1 MNCNKDFTGGLNL
14 VKKLIIINGTM
25 GVGKTATSREL
36 NKKLNNSVW
45 LDGDWCWMMNPFTV
59 NDENKNMVIKN
70 ITYLLR
76 NFLIN
81 SSYEY
86 VIFDWVIHYED
97 IFNLI
102 IQPLSDLEFEVIKI
116 TLLCSEEKL
125 KKRILNDVK
134 LNLRDGK
141 ELSTSLERLELYKNM
156 NTVKIDTTNISINET
171 VDKIIKITCE

>member
-1 MNCNKDFTGGLNL
+1 M

-59 NDENKNMVIKN
+59 NDENKDMVIKN

-81 SSYEY
+81 SSFEY
-86 VIFDWVIHYED
+86 VIFNWVIHYED
-97 IFNLI
+97 IFNLLL
-102 IQPLSDLEFEVIKI
+102 QPLSDLEFEVIKV
-116 TLLCSEEKL
+116 TLICSGETL
-125 KKRILNDVK
+125 KETILNDVK
-134 LNLRDGK
+134 LNLRDDE
-141 ELSTSLERLELYKNM
+141 ELSTILERLELYKNM

>member
-1 MNCNKDFTGGLNL
+1 ME
-14 VKKLIIINGTM
+14 KKLIIINGTM

-81 SSYEY
+81 SSFEY
-86 VIFDWVIHYED
+86 VIFNWVIHYED
-97 IFNLI
+97 IFNLLL
-102 IQPLSDLEFEVIKI
+102 QPLSDLEFEIIKV
-116 TLLCSEEKL
+116 TLLCSEETL
-125 KKRILNDVK
+125 KERILNDVK
-134 LNLRDGK
+134 LNLRDGE
-141 ELSTSLERLELYKNM
+141 ELSTSLQRLELYKNM

-171 VDKIIKITCE
+171 VDKIIKITCK

>member
-97 IFNLI
+97 IFNLLL
-102 IQPLSDLEFEVIKI
+102 QPLSDLEFEVIKI

-141 ELSTSLERLELYKNM
+141 ELSTSLERLELYKTM
-156 NTVKIDTTNISINET
+156 NTVKIDTTNVSINET
-171 VDKIIKITCE
+171 VDKIIKITCK

>member
-1 MNCNKDFTGGLNL
+1 M

-59 NDENKNMVIKN
+59 NGENKNMVINN

-81 SSYEY
+81 SSFEY
-86 VIFDWVIHYED
+86 VIFNWVIHYEG
-97 IFNLI
+97 IFNLLL
-102 IQPLSDLEFEVIKI
+102 QPLSDLEFEVIKV
-116 TLLCSEEKL
+116 TLLCSEETL
-125 KKRILNDVK
+125 KNRILNDVK
-134 LNLRDGK
+134 LNLRDGE
-141 ELSTSLERLELYKNM
+141 ELSTSIERLELYKNM

-171 VDKIIKITCE
+171 VDKIIKITCK

>member
-1 MNCNKDFTGGLNL
+1 M

-86 VIFDWVIHYED
+86 VIFNWVIHYED

-102 IQPLSDLEFEVIKI
+102 LQPLSDLEFEVIKI

-171 VDKIIKITCE
+171 VDKIIKITCK

>member
-1 MNCNKDFTGGLNL
+1 
-14 VKKLIIINGTM
+14 M
-25 GVGKTATSREL
+25 GVGKTATSKEL

-59 NDENKNMVIKN
+59 NDENKNMIIKN

-76 NFLIN
+76 NFLSN

-86 VIFDWVIHYED
+86 VIFSWVIHYED
-97 IFNLI
+97 IFNLLL
-102 IQPLSDLEFEVIKI
+102 QPLSDLEFEVIKI
-116 TLLCSEEKL
+116 TLLCSEEEL

-134 LNLRDGK
+134 LNLRDGE
-141 ELSTSLERLELYKNM
+141 ELSTSIERIELYKNM

-171 VDKIIKITCE
+171 VHKIIKIICG

>member
-1 MNCNKDFTGGLNL
+1 LNCNKDFTEGLNL
-14 VKKLIIINGTM
+14 AKKLIIINGTM

-59 NDENKNMVIKN
+59 NDENKNMVINN

-81 SSYEY
+81 SSFEY
-86 VIFDWVIHYED
+86 VIFNWVIHYED
-97 IFNLI
+97 IFNLLL
-102 IQPLSDLEFEVIKI
+102 QPLSDLEFEVIKI
-116 TLLCSEEKL
+116 TLFCSEEKL

-134 LNLRDGK
+134 LNLRDGE

-171 VDKIIKITCE
+171 VDKIIKIICE